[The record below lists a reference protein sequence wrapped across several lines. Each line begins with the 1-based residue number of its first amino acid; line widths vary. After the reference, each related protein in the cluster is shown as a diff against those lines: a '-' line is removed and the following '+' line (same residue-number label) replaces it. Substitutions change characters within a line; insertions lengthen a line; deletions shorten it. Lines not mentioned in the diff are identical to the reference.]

1 MGFTARSLPG
11 ASGLG
16 RDVQPCRPVQPPNSS
31 VSQNPSCLPNPLQFP
46 NLSCPKPPIRSAAA
60 RRGSTRLCLSPVLGM
75 LCTPG
80 DGLTPKG
87 GRGRTILRP
96 PTRCLSLPSTRV
108 NGQRQTGE
116 GSSERLWGGPTSDS
130 PKSCRWTGL
139 RCPDRSGAAAAAIG
153 SAQTLGRKRGSGTGN
168 GGERVVN
175 ALVSARS
182 GRGAAELPGITPG
195 GHHPA
200 ETPPDITPG
209 PPGAEG
215 LLWARD
221 GERLCVLPGS
231 VRGRST
237 GASGCGT
244 LGVSRALLCTTEP

>member
-16 RDVQPCRPVQPPNSS
+16 RDGQPCRPVQPPNPS

-108 NGQRQTGE
+108 NGQWQTGE
-116 GSSERLWGGPTSDS
+116 GSSERLWGAPLPTHPRAAAGRGFAARTGAELLPRPSVL
-130 PKSCRWTGL
+130 PKLWEGKGEAGQEMEASGWLTLWCLLGAGGGRQSCRASPPAGITLPRPHRASLLGRPAPKGCSGL
-139 RCPDRSGAAAAAIG
+139 GMGSG
-153 SAQTLGRKRGSGTGN
+153 SAS
-168 GGERVVN
+168 
-175 ALVSARS
+175 S
-182 GRGAAELPGITPG
+182 P
-195 GHHPA
+195 
-200 ETPPDITPG
+200 
-209 PPGAEG
+209 
-215 LLWARD
+215 
-221 GERLCVLPGS
+221 
-231 VRGRST
+231 VR
-237 GASGCGT
+237 
-244 LGVSRALLCTTEP
+244 